1 MNSIKSLRRRLSS
14 PKIHDN
20 VNAFSQ
26 KHANGGQRSR
36 DGGSKSGQGYSVAT
50 PLKQVANPQKK
61 IELLLQKIELCK
73 VHVDFTSSLPQDT
86 RLKEVK
92 RQTLLELVDFLNSSY
107 SSNSSGNAGVSAFS
121 EPHLKTMIA
130 MVSANLFT
138 GLPPRTR
145 DFDPEEDDPY
155 LEPTWPH
162 KQVVYEFLLRLIVTP
177 DVNAKV
183 AKHRGMIDHD
193 FCLGLI
199 ELFDSEDPRER
210 DYLKTI
216 LHRVYGKFMSHRA
229 FIRRQIGYVFADF
242 VTRTQRHNGIGELLE
257 ILGSIINGFALPLKP
272 EHVAFIKNSLIPLH
286 KIKCYSQYQQ
296 QLTYCITQY
305 IEKDVQ
311 MGLLVVRKLT
321 EYWPWSSSSKQFLF
335 LNELEEVI
343 EYLPHDIVDQVKQE
357 LFGTIAR
364 CIRSRHFQVA
374 ERTLFLWNN
383 DKLVTTGCLNK
394 EYAQTVLPIVY
405 PALLNNLDPEGAHWN
420 PTVKSLT
427 QNVIDLYKDLLT
439 SKQFENYTKGCSAS
453 TTGEG
458 ERRIQRWQNLAE
470 TLAED

>member
-1 MNSIKSLRRRLSS
+1 MSS

-20 VNAFSQ
+20 VNAFAQ
-26 KHANGGQRSR
+26 KPSNGQNRSR
-36 DGGSKSGQGYSVAT
+36 DSVTKSYSVAT
-50 PLKQVANPQKK
+50 PLKQVVNPQKK

-73 VHVDFTSSLPQDT
+73 VQVDFSSSLPQDVH
-86 RLKEVK
+86 LKEVK

-107 SSNSSGNAGVSAFS
+107 SSNNMSNTSTGAFT
-121 EPHLKTMIA
+121 EPHLKAMLS
-130 MVSANLFT
+130 MVSANIFT
-138 GLPPRTR
+138 SLPPRTR

-162 KQVVYEFLLRLIVTP
+162 KQVVYEFLLRLVVTP

-183 AKHRGMIDHD
+183 AKHRGMIDHS
-193 FCLGLI
+193 FCLRLI
-199 ELFDSEDPRER
+199 ELFDCEDPRER

-229 FIRRQIGYVFADF
+229 FIRKQIGYVFADF
-242 VTRTQRHNGIGELLE
+242 VTRTQRHNGISELLE

-272 EHVAFIKNSLIPLH
+272 EHVAFIKNGLIPLH
-286 KIKCYSQYQQ
+286 KVKCYSQYAP
-296 QLTYCITQY
+296 QLTYCVTQY

-311 MGLLVVRKLT
+311 MGVLLVRKLT

-343 EYLPHDIVDQVKQE
+343 EYLPNDIVDQMRQE
-357 LFGTIAR
+357 LFGTLSR
-364 CIRSRHFQVA
+364 CICSRHFQVA

-394 EYAQTVLPIVY
+394 EYAHIVLPFIY
-405 PALLNNLDPEGAHWN
+405 PALLRNLEPERAHWN

-427 QNVIDLYKDLLT
+427 QNVVDLYKDLLT
-439 SKQFENYTKGCSAS
+439 SKQFENYTKDCSGAVS
-453 TTGEG
+453 TED
-458 ERRIQRWQNLAE
+458 ERRLQRWENLQEALTQE
-470 TLAED
+470 